1 MDGLFADLVA
11 ILRQEIAHYRHLLA
25 LVRRERGRIIKGELA
40 GLSDVVRRK
49 EAVTRELAQLEVSR
63 VSVLDRLASELGE
76 PVSGLTLARV
86 ARQAP
91 GEAGESLTALID
103 EFRGVIGRLV
113 AANDV
118 NRKLLDRSLEFV
130 QGSLALFRTVVT
142 ANPTY
147 GASGRLEGSNP
158 ALVAINQTA

>member
-11 ILRQEIAHYRHLLA
+11 ILRQEIAHYRHLLVQ
-25 LVRRERGRIIKGELA
+25 VRRERGRIIKGELA

-49 EAVTRELAQLEVSR
+49 EAITQELAQLEASR
-63 VSVLDRLASELGE
+63 SSLLDRLARELGK
-76 PVSGLTLARV
+76 PVSSLTLARV
-86 ARQAP
+86 AQEAP
-91 GEAGESLTALID
+91 GEAGEALTALVD

-158 ALVAINQTA
+158 TLVAINQTA